1 MMDTSFMDFS
11 YFAIMFM
18 VALVAGFINVVS
30 GGGGFLSI
38 GALLI
43 SGLPPANALATNKIQ
58 ALGSSLTSGIYFLR
72 HGHINVQQHQ
82 YVFLAAFI
90 GSALG
95 TTLIQF
101 IEPEMLKKLLP
112 ALIIAVALYFIFAP
126 NLSEPKNKPHTSLLL
141 FSLICGGCVGFYD
154 GFLGAGAGSFY
165 TLAYILLRGYSI
177 DKAQIHSNFI
187 NLASNFA
194 SIVFFIFGGK
204 MIWSLGLVMFLGQS
218 LGARLGTTVVLTRGK
233 KVIRPMI
240 VIISICISGKMLLD
254 MYQ

>member
-72 HGHINVQQHQ
+72 HGHINVQQHK
-82 YVFLAAFI
+82 YVFMAAFI

-112 ALIIAVALYFIFAP
+112 VLIIAVALYFIFAP

-141 FSLICGGCVGFYD
+141 FSVICGGCVGFYD

>member
-1 MMDTSFMDFS
+1 MDTSFMDFS
-11 YFAIMFM
+11 YFVVMFM

-72 HGHINVQQHQ
+72 RGYINVQEHK
-82 YVFLAAFI
+82 YVFLSAFI

-101 IEPEMLKKLLP
+101 IEPELLKKLLP
-112 ALIIAVALYFIFAP
+112 ILIIAVAIYFIFAP
-126 NLSEPKNKPHTSLLL
+126 NLSEPKRKQQVSLFL
-141 FSLICGGCVGFYD
+141 FSLIGGGCIGFYD

-165 TLAYILLRGYSI
+165 TLSYILLWGYSI

-187 NLASNFA
+187 NLASNIA
-194 SIVFFIFGGK
+194 SILFFIFGGK
-204 MIWSLGLVMFLGQS
+204 MIWSLGLVMFAGQS
-218 LGARLGTTVVLTRGK
+218 LGARLGATVVLTRGK

-240 VIISICISGKMLLD
+240 VIVSICISIKMLLD
-254 MYQ
+254 MY